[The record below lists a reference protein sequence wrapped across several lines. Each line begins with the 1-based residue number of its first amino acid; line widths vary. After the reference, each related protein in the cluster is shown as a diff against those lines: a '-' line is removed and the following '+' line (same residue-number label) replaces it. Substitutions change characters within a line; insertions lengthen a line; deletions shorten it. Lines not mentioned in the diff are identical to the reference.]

1 MGPGQAVVRFRSEAV
16 SLDRLYTYA
25 WPLRECEMLVGSTCQ
40 TRPEAKP
47 FWSR

>member
-1 MGPGQAVVRFRSEAV
+1 VP
-16 SLDRLYTYA
+16 LDRLYTHG
-25 WPLRECEMLVGSTCQ
+25 WPLRECEILVGSTSQ